1 MRKLTQIW
9 RYPVK
14 SLAGASHERL
24 MVGPRGPQGDRHW
37 MVVDPQGRFLTQRQL
52 PRMTLLQATLA
63 DGQLQL
69 RDADNQRLTVR
80 TSAAGEA
87 IVVQVWGDRVAAL
100 APDPAA
106 DAWLSER
113 LGRPCR
119 LVCQPDDGV
128 RPVDPAYGGPGDQVD
143 FADGFPFLLISQ
155 ASLDDLNARLEQP
168 VEMRRFRPN
177 LVVDGCEP
185 YEEDRWRRIRIGDM
199 TFRVVKP
206 CSRCP
211 IPSID
216 PDTGERGAEP
226 LRTLLTYRRRDNKVY
241 FGQNLIHDG
250 SGELAVGMP
259 VEVLEWGE
267 PL

>member
-1 MRKLTQIW
+1 MRKLAQIW

-14 SLAGASHERL
+14 SLAGAAHPGLS
-24 MVGPRGPQGDRHW
+24 VGSRGPEGDRHW
-37 MVVDPQGRFLTQRQL
+37 MVVDLEGRFVTQRQL
-52 PRMTLLQATLA
+52 PHMALLQARLH
-63 DGQLQL
+63 DGVLQL
-69 RDADNQRLTVR
+69 EDAEGHRLAVQAG
-80 TSAAGEA
+80 AAGDPLR
-87 IVVQVWGDRVAAL
+87 VQVWGDRVAAV
-100 APDPAA
+100 APDPAV

-113 LGRPCR
+113 LGQPCR
-119 LVCQPDDGV
+119 LVCQPEHGV
-128 RPVDPAYGGPGDQVD
+128 RPVDPTYGAPGDQVD
-143 FADGFPFLLISQ
+143 FADGFPFLLIAQ
-155 ASLDDLNARLEQP
+155 ASLDDLNARLEHP

-185 YEEDRWRRIRIGDM
+185 YEEDRWRRIRIGEM

-216 PDTGERGAEP
+216 PDTGVRGAEP
-226 LRTLLTYRRRDNKVY
+226 LRTLMSYRRRDNKVY

-250 SGELAVGMP
+250 CGALATGMP